1 MLADN
6 WIMGV
11 VNILLAMFTTYI
23 FFFYFNIFL
32 VKKEKGIGVLT
43 GSVVLIIWQ
52 LGSPEIVRVLPIVGN
67 IGVTVGVTL
76 FVVMNIYEGKTWKKC
91 FFAVAFD
98 TVWMLV
104 ETLVSDLLMIYCERL
119 AVSQVF
125 GNFVSKLL
133 FFAMI
138 VALKEVFTS
147 EEVREL
153 SAGHS
158 ILLILIPIGS
168 IYIMNAVFTL
178 AYSVGWKYAEI
189 YSLISVMVLLFI
201 NVLVF
206 YIYIKLA
213 DDLLIKRMNV
223 VYEQQL
229 ELCERHQEE
238 TEISM
243 LQMRDIRHSMRN
255 HFISILAYAEKG
267 KCEEIIRFV
276 NDVIEAGKMERSG
289 IVNTGNI
296 VIDSLIGYW
305 KRMAENEGIDF
316 RMDLNIPMGL
326 PFKGAD
332 ISLILGNLLE
342 NAVEGA
348 AKAERKKYIQLKVKY
363 DRKNL
368 LIIVKNS
375 YKGELLKGKG
385 KELRTTKED
394 SSNHGIGL
402 PSVRRTVGKYNG
414 TVSIDESIL
423 GCFLIRVVLYGN
435 ELEKVT

>member
-76 FVVMNIYEGKTWKKC
+76 FVVMNIYEGKTWKEC

-104 ETLVSDLLMIYCERL
+104 ERLVSDLLMIYCERL

-178 AYSVGWKYAEI
+178 AYSI
-189 YSLISVMVLLFI
+189 
-201 NVLVF
+201 
-206 YIYIKLA
+206 
-213 DDLLIKRMNV
+213 
-223 VYEQQL
+223 
-229 ELCERHQEE
+229 
-238 TEISM
+238 
-243 LQMRDIRHSMRN
+243 
-255 HFISILAYAEKG
+255 
-267 KCEEIIRFV
+267 
-276 NDVIEAGKMERSG
+276 
-289 IVNTGNI
+289 
-296 VIDSLIGYW
+296 
-305 KRMAENEGIDF
+305 
-316 RMDLNIPMGL
+316 
-326 PFKGAD
+326 
-332 ISLILGNLLE
+332 
-342 NAVEGA
+342 
-348 AKAERKKYIQLKVKY
+348 
-363 DRKNL
+363 
-368 LIIVKNS
+368 
-375 YKGELLKGKG
+375 
-385 KELRTTKED
+385 
-394 SSNHGIGL
+394 
-402 PSVRRTVGKYNG
+402 
-414 TVSIDESIL
+414 
-423 GCFLIRVVLYGN
+423 
-435 ELEKVT
+435 